1 MKRPTK
7 TAQIIQVQQILSSI
21 QDRMVKA
28 INDGAN
34 IEYNMHFEIIE
45 VPNFEGSWNN
55 HEPTGGFSVMIELIK

>member
-7 TAQIIQVQQILSSI
+7 TAQIIQVQRILSGI

-34 IEYNMHFEIIE
+34 IDYNMHFEIIE
-45 VPNFEGSWNN
+45 VPNFEGSWAK
-55 HEPTGGFSVMIELIK
+55 HEPTGGFSVMIELRK